1 MVEHVTQSMVT
12 VPVPLDG
19 WEHSVSSVSAF
30 LSDADFVKR
39 GMDLDIFTCTYM
51 YEIMR
56 NHSKSSVAS
65 SYETG
70 NVERER

>member
-30 LSDADFVKR
+30 LSDADFAKR

-51 YEIMR
+51 YEIM
-56 NHSKSSVAS
+56 
-65 SYETG
+65 
-70 NVERER
+70 